1 MGIRFACHVCNKQLN
16 IKRELAGRRGVCPSC
31 ASRFRIPLHDTAK
44 STPVEVRTA
53 PVAAE
58 SQAGAP
64 QPQAESRQPS
74 SVATASDSSGEDI
87 AANVDVA
94 PAARTIERPKSSSAL
109 FDGESTW
116 YVRPPSGGQ
125 YGPASEEVFR
135 EWITEGR
142 VAATALVWRDGWAE
156 WRDAIDVLPE
166 LSGRAAVV
174 TPVAKRNNHF
184 GDTAEKFAFDSA
196 ALTPSSGDM
205 SPAATEVYGNRQIGA
220 IKRKRF
226 LQRAVTITVLSLVAI
241 GLVAALLAVAG
252 R

>member
-16 IKRELAGRRGVCPSC
+16 IKSELAGRRGVCPSC
-31 ASRFRIPLHDTAK
+31 ASRFRIPLQDSAK
-44 STPVEVRTA
+44 SSPVEMRPA

-58 SQAGAP
+58 SQSGAP
-64 QPQAESRQPS
+64 QPQSQPPQRKAAAAS
-74 SVATASDSSGEDI
+74 SDSSGDDI
-87 AANVDVA
+87 AANVAVA
-94 PAARTIERPKSSSAL
+94 AAADTQQRGKSSSAL

-125 YGPASEEVFR
+125 YGPATEEVFR

-166 LSGRAAVV
+166 LSGRSVAASAAAARN
-174 TPVAKRNNHF
+174 TPF
-184 GDTAEKFAFDSA
+184 GDSA
-196 ALTPSSGDM
+196 ARLPMDSASANSRTGD
-205 SPAATEVYGNRQIGA
+205 SASVATEVYGNRQIGA

-226 LQRAVTITVLSLVAI
+226 LQRAATITALSIVAI

>member
-16 IKRELAGRRGVCPSC
+16 IKSELAGRRGVCPSC
-31 ASRFRIPLHDTAK
+31 ASRFRIPLQDCPK
-44 STPVEVRTA
+44 STPVETRKA

-64 QPQAESRQPS
+64 QPQSAAPQRKAAA
-74 SVATASDSSGEDI
+74 VASDSSGDDI
-87 AANVDVA
+87 TASVA
-94 PAARTIERPKSSSAL
+94 VASASGGNERTKSSSAL

-166 LSGRAAVV
+166 LSGRGAMVS
-174 TPVAKRNNHF
+174 VASPRTNHV
-184 GDTAEKFAFDSA
+184 GDTVGRFPLDSTA
-196 ALTPSSGDM
+196 TNHHSGDLA
-205 SPAATEVYGNRQIGA
+205 STATEVYGNRQIGA

-226 LQRAVTITVLSLVAI
+226 LQRAATITALSIVAI